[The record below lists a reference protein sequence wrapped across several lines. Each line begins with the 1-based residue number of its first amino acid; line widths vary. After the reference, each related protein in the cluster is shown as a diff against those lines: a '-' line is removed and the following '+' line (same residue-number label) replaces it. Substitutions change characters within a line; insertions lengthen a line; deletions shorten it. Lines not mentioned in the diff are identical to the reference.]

1 MVYDYLIVGAGIA
14 GLYASLQIPKEK
26 SVLII
31 SKDFPWESNSFFAQ
45 GGISVAKD
53 SADIKLHIED
63 TLKAGVFSCNK
74 DAVSVMVSDGVKIVQ
89 NLIDIGLQFDKD
101 ANGNLLYTKEGAH
114 STDRVLHLG
123 GDATGRYI
131 HSFLLQKTVHQILE
145 NMSVVDILVKDNLA
159 YGVTT
164 FKSGKYKNFYSKNLI
179 LASGGVGNL
188 YRYSTNSRAISGD
201 IQGIAIE
208 KGIKVSDMEMLQF
221 HPTVVVTKDNETHL
235 ISEALRGEGAYIVD
249 ENGKR
254 FLFDYDKRGELA
266 SRDIVSQAILK
277 HNKKTYLSISH
288 FEKDWFKERFPTI
301 SKFLEG
307 RGFELTKDLIP
318 ISPAFHYSIGGIKTD
333 INGKVSNFKNLY
345 AVGEVASTGVHGANR
360 LASNSLLEAIV
371 FSDRAVKYSLNQNF
385 EYKFREF
392 SINLEEALKD
402 GDKVLKYEV
411 QNLMWRHISIERNGS
426 DMENVLKRVDEILN
440 MNIGRYLKLQLFT
453 AKEIIES
460 AIKNRESKGVHFRV
474 DNLESIKSDLTQ

>member
-26 SVLII
+26 NVLII

-53 SADIKLHIED
+53 DKDIKLHIED
-63 TLKAGVFSCNK
+63 TLKAGVYSCNRE
-74 DAVSVMVSDGVKIVQ
+74 AVSVMVSDGVKIVE
-89 NLIDIGLQFDKD
+89 NLINIGLEFDKD
-101 ANGNLLYTKEGAH
+101 KSGKLLYTKEGAH

-145 NMSVVDILVKDNLA
+145 NISVVDILVKDDVA
-159 YGVTT
+159 HGVTT
-164 FKSGKYKNFYSKNLI
+164 FQNGEYKNIYTKNLI

-201 IQGIAIE
+201 IQGVAIE
-208 KGIKVSDMEMLQF
+208 KGIKVEDMEMLQF

-249 ENGKR
+249 EDGKR
-254 FLFDYDKRGELA
+254 FLFDYDSRGELA

-277 HNKKTYLSISH
+277 HNKNTYLSISH
-288 FEKDWFKERFPTI
+288 FDRNWFLNRFPTI

-307 RGFELTKDLIP
+307 RGFQLTKDLIP

-333 INGKVSNFKNLY
+333 VNGKVDGYKNLY

-371 FSDRAVKYSLNQNF
+371 FSHRAVQFSLSQNLIYNF
-385 EYKFREF
+385 KEF
-392 SINLEEALKD
+392 PIDLKSPLKD
-402 GDKVLKYEV
+402 GDEVLKEEV
-411 QNLMWRHISIERNGS
+411 QDLMWRYISIERNGS
-426 DMENVLKRVDEILN
+426 DMENVLNRVDQILELD
-440 MNIGRYLKLQLFT
+440 IGRYLQLQLFT
-453 AKEIIES
+453 VKKIIES
-460 AIKNRESKGVHFRV
+460 AIQNKESKGVHFRV
-474 DNLESIKSDLTQ
+474 DNNII